1 MSFGCI
7 SSRTDNVHVIKIVQN
22 EGYHDE
28 LENESVHEMIR
39 YECKENTIDSRFGS
53 TRSVV
58 HENAVP
64 ETRIKKDSCLPT
76 LLQNKL

>member
-7 SSRTDNVHVIKIVQN
+7 SSRTDNVHVINIVQN
-22 EGYHDE
+22 EGYQ
-28 LENESVHEMIR
+28 LEYESVHEMIR